1 MKIAKFFI
9 FTLLAASVTCV
20 AYANTDTTASKPDE
34 TVLEKQFSEQ
44 YKASQ
49 IPISISLFKPTYVLP
64 YYYTASPDFAVY
76 NNNTPDNQKVMN
88 SEFKAQFSLLVPIAY
103 DLFGWKDSAL
113 EMAYTQL
120 NFWQVYASSQYF
132 RETNYEPEIFIQKLN
147 HNWLMRAGVEHESNG
162 RGGSYERSWNRAY
175 LTGQLSGTDWLASL
189 KVWALIFPAE
199 SVDLHNPDI
208 LYYLGRDQ
216 IVLAHKWGNVTLSIE
231 AQNLESGLTRGY
243 VEPTFSYQFAKH
255 MSLYV
260 QFFSGYGQSLIE
272 YNHRTQAAGVGIAF
286 NNWI

>member
-1 MKIAKFFI
+1 MTFAKKIVMVFCAV
-9 FTLLAASVTCV
+9 AVTFCV
-20 AYANTDTTASKPDE
+20 YADEADSKPSE
-34 TVLEKQFSEQ
+34 TVLEKQFSDQ

-49 IPISISLFKPTYVLP
+49 IPLSISLFKPTYVLP

-76 NNNTPDNQKVMN
+76 NNNTPDNQRVMN
-88 SEFKAQFSLLVPIAY
+88 SEFKAQFSLLIPIAY

-120 NFWQVYASSQYF
+120 NYWQVYASSQYF
-132 RETNYEPEIFIQKLN
+132 RETNYEPEVFVQKLN
-147 HNWLMRAGVEHESNG
+147 HDWLVRAGVEHQSNG
-162 RGGSYERSWNRAY
+162 RGGTYERSWNRAY
-175 LTGQLSGTDWLASL
+175 VTGQISGTNWLASL

-216 IVLAHKWGNVTLSIE
+216 IVLSHKWGKATFSIE
-231 AQNLESGLTRGY
+231 AQNVESGLTRGY
-243 VEPTFSYQFAKH
+243 VEPTFSYQFMKH

-272 YNHRTQAAGVGIAF
+272 YNHRTQAAGIGIAF